1 LEQTREKVIVFAQG
15 TYGIFHLAEYSL
27 LVGGKLQAGP
37 PEIGSRQQVLVKSEL
52 PARG

>member
-15 TYGIFHLAEYSL
+15 AYGIFHLAEYSL
-27 LVGGKLQAGP
+27 LVSVKLQAGP

-52 PARG
+52 PVRG